1 MTILS
6 WNLRGMGNPRTIREL
21 RSLIRA
27 TNPQVIGLIETKA
40 DKKKMERIRVLLGF
54 FGCFVVPAKGASG
67 GLALLWRREVDVSI
81 VSFSFYHIDF
91 LFSDRIIS
99 RFTLFYSMKL
109 FQKVVTDCS
118 LFDLGFRGG
127 KYTYSDRR
135 KGARECKSRLDRV
148 LVSQG
153 WLHEYPEAINTHM
166 FTYSSD

>member
-6 WNLRGMGNPRTIREL
+6 WNCRGMGNPRTIREL

-67 GLALLWRREVDVSI
+67 GLALLWRRE
-81 VSFSFYHIDF
+81 
-91 LFSDRIIS
+91 
-99 RFTLFYSMKL
+99 
-109 FQKVVTDCS
+109 
-118 LFDLGFRGG
+118 
-127 KYTYSDRR
+127 YTYSDRR